1 MSRASSFSS
10 AVPRASGPCWRHS
23 NLKRCGMAKQN
34 ATGTGRRP
42 VVRKSTMPIELSEE
56 LVDNAR
62 EGKPDALS
70 TVIIKCYPPLVRIS
84 MALAGDA
91 KRGLELVQDLV
102 RGSLVASESWMEPT
116 APWRWFLH
124 HAILNLRRLPPSPGP
139 DPLVQYS
146 ADKQVPFV
154 AFVSALRKL
163 PPQQQEAFILRQGE
177 KMSERELAVA
187 MDCSVTAAVNHMLAA
202 QNALKLVAADGIEQ
216 RMAEFRTAYDNL
228 SPDPEAVKQYVMA
241 RVQTRTTKRKARG
254 LFKLVIWTI
263 VLAAVAYGVYR
274 AFKYMSV

>member
-1 MSRASSFSS
+1 
-10 AVPRASGPCWRHS
+10 
-23 NLKRCGMAKQN
+23 
-34 ATGTGRRP
+34 
-42 VVRKSTMPIELSEE
+42 MPIELSEE

-62 EGKPDALS
+62 EGRAEALS
-70 TVIIKCYPPLVRIS
+70 DVIIACYPPLVRIS
-84 MALAGDA
+84 MTLAGDA
-91 KRGLELVQDLV
+91 KRGLDLVQGLV
-102 RGSLVASESWMEPT
+102 RGSLVASENWNEPT

-146 ADKQVPFV
+146 ADKEVPFV

-187 MDCSVTAAVNHMLAA
+187 MDCSVTAAVNHLLAA
-202 QNALKLVAADGIEQ
+202 QDALELVAAEGIDQ

-228 SPDPEAVKQYVMA
+228 SPDPAAVKQYVMS
-241 RVQTRTTKRKARG
+241 RVQSRTAKKRTKG
-254 LFKLVIWTI
+254 LFKVIVWVI
-263 VLAAVAYGVYR
+263 VLAVVGYGLYR
-274 AFKYMSV
+274 VFKYMSA

>member
-1 MSRASSFSS
+1 
-10 AVPRASGPCWRHS
+10 
-23 NLKRCGMAKQN
+23 
-34 ATGTGRRP
+34 
-42 VVRKSTMPIELSEE
+42 MPIELSEE

-62 EGKPDALS
+62 DGKADALS
-70 TVIIKCYPPLVRIS
+70 TVIIKCYPPLCRI
-84 MALAGDA
+84 AIAVAGDA
-91 KRGLELVQDLV
+91 KRGLDLVQGLV
-102 RGSLVASESWMEPT
+102 RGSLVACENWNEPT

-146 ADKQVPFV
+146 ADKEVPFV

-187 MDCSVTAAVNHMLAA
+187 MDCSVTAAVNHLLAA
-202 QNALKLVAADGIEQ
+202 QDTLKLVAAEGIDQ

-228 SPDPEAVKQYVMA
+228 SPDPEAVKQYVMS
-241 RVQTRTTKRKARG
+241 RVQSRTTKKRTRG
-254 LFKLVIWTI
+254 VFKLIVWVIA
-263 VLAAVAYGVYR
+263 LAAVAYGLYQ
-274 AFKYMSV
+274 AFQYMSA